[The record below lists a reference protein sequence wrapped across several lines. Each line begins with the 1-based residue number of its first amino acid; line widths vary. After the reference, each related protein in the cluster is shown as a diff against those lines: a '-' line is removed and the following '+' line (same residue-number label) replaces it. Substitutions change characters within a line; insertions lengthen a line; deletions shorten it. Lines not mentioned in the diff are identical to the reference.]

1 MYIVLSR
8 ELTIVSIYP
17 ESEFWETPEGYQW
30 LRLLVFATI
39 YIFGIKHGVGSEA
52 LSEFFELVRLKSQ
65 IGISPTALRRLE
77 VQMRSQILANE

>member
-1 MYIVLSR
+1 MYIVSAKKLSNA
-8 ELTIVSIYP
+8 LFHP
-17 ESEFWETPEGYQW
+17 ESPLWETPEGYQW

-39 YIFGIKHGVGSEA
+39 YVFGIKHGVGSEA
-52 LSEFFELVRLKSQ
+52 LSEFFHLLRLKSQ